1 MKIKGE
7 KMDDIQKYYDN
18 TEAEKPRKNVK
29 YFIEKIK
36 CNPEKAIE
44 LGCGAG
50 NDTVYLIKNGWNVL
64 AIDRED
70 VSKRIEKRL
79 NNEELK
85 KFRFQQ
91 QNFETI
97 QLEKSNLLVA
107 NYCIPF
113 CNKNNFK
120 EFWQKII
127 DSILPNRILCR
138 KLFWRK

>member
-1 MKIKGE
+1 MNN
-7 KMDDIQKYYDN
+7 IQKYYDN
-18 TEAEKPRKNVK
+18 TEAEKPRENVK
-29 YFIEKIK
+29 YFIEKLK
-36 CNPEKAIE
+36 CNPVKAIE

-50 NDTVYLIKNGWNVL
+50 NDTVYLIKNGWNIL

-79 NNEELK
+79 NNEELE

-97 QLEKSNLLVA
+97 QLEESNLLVA

>member
-1 MKIKGE
+1 MN
-7 KMDDIQKYYDN
+7 DIQRYYDN
-18 TEAEKPRKNVK
+18 TEVEKPRKNVK

-97 QLEKSNLLVA
+97 QLEESNLLVA

-127 DSILPNRILCR
+127 DSILPNRIFCR
-138 KLFWRK
+138 ELFWRK